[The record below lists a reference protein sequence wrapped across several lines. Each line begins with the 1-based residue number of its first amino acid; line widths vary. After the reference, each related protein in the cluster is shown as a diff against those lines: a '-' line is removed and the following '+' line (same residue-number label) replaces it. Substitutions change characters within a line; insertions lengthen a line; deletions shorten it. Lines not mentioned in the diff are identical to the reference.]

1 MKSEVEKLMFLQ
13 TQKITKEFGKLRAV
27 NEVSLEVNKGDIHA
41 IIGPNG
47 AGKST
52 YFNLITGY
60 HKATAGKV
68 LYKGKEITH
77 LPAYRRCKE
86 GITRSFQITSIY
98 PKLTVYESVLMG
110 LLAHRG
116 MTLNFLSS
124 AHKYFKDQVWKI
136 LEDVGLENQAHVS
149 GDSISHG
156 DKKRLELGI
165 TLGTEPEILLLDE
178 PTCGMSPEETESTMI
193 FIRSLVEGKGLTIL
207 FTEHDMSVVFG
218 IARRISVLH
227 QGTLIADGSPQEVRD
242 SEEVQRVYLG
252 GTA

>member
-1 MKSEVEKLMFLQ
+1 MFLK
-13 TQKITKEFGKLRAV
+13 TQGLTKEFGKLRAV
-27 NEVSLEVNKGDIHA
+27 NEVTLEIRQGDIHA

-60 HKATAGKV
+60 HQMTSGEV
-68 LYKGKEITH
+68 LLKEKKITH
-77 LPAYRRCKE
+77 LPAYRRCKL

-98 PKLTVYESVLMG
+98 PKLSVYESVLMG
-110 LLAHRG
+110 LLTRRRI
-116 MTLNFLSS
+116 TLDFFSS
-124 AHKYFKDQVWKI
+124 ARKHFKKEVWRI
-136 LEDVGLENQAHVS
+136 LEDVGLAEQAHRI

-165 TLGTEPEILLLDE
+165 TLGTEPEILLLYE
-178 PTCGMSPEETESTMI
+178 PTCGMSPYETETTMI
-193 FIRSLVEGKGLTIL
+193 FVKKLVEERGLTIL

-218 IARRISVLH
+218 IAKRISVLH
-227 QGTLIADGSPQEVRD
+227 QGTLIADGKPEEVRAN
-242 SEEVQRVYLG
+242 EEVRKVYLG